1 MSNLFRICVLILCVC
16 ALVRAETAHTGL
28 AWNLSHGP
36 LKMDANKRNIVHA
49 DGTPFFYMADTA
61 WQNIHMTDA
70 EWDLYLETRRSQGF
84 TVIQLPHAFGGNT
97 PEFRSPVE
105 PMWLNNQVFQ
115 TPNPAFFDRWDAIY
129 DKIQAKGMY
138 VGLWPFWG
146 YGVSRPSNQ
155 WHYGQWLGN
164 RFKNRTNIIWAL
176 GGDSDAHHDASGRA
190 LYDELAKDIT
200 IGVTGSENYDG
211 LLMTFHPIGPGNTA
225 PYLNNAPWLD
235 LHSVQSGHNYGPRPE
250 ASFAY
255 AQTPTRGL
263 LELETKYEDIG
274 ISFNEANGKFTPALV
289 RQAVYWS
296 LFEGATGV
304 AYGHHSVWQ
313 LLTGGSNPWKEAIKA
328 PGAWNMLSLRRLMLS
343 RPLMNR
349 IPDDTVMAESL
360 LDGFDRR
367 RATRA
372 SDSSYA
378 MVYVANGGTVAIN
391 MGKISGSTVKAWWFD
406 PRTGSASVIGE
417 YANTGTRSFNAP
429 DAPSSDRMQPKD
441 WILVLDDKGR
451 GYGAPGAPGG
461 DGSGGVVNQTPSVTL
476 TSPASGTNVLA
487 PATISLTSTAS
498 DADGTVT
505 KVEFFSNSTKL
516 GEDTSSP
523 YDFTWSNVAAGS
535 YSLTARATDNAGAVT
550 ISAARTV
557 TVQTPGGLTAVYFD
571 NIDFTG
577 ASISRIDGPVDF
589 DWGNGSPAAA
599 IGVDSFSVRWTGQVE
614 VPATG
619 TWTFTTT
626 SDDGIRLWVN
636 GVQLINAWVDQGPT
650 SYSGSIALTAGQ
662 RYDLKLEYFENVAGA
677 VARLAWS
684 GPGQASQVIPRQ
696 YLAPTSGTPTN
707 AAPTVALTAPANG
720 ATATAPGSFA
730 INATAADSDGTIA
743 KVEFFAGATRLGED
757 TSSPYDF
764 TWSNVAAGSYSLTA
778 RATDNAGAVTTSAA
792 RTVTVQAPGGGTGT
806 GLTAVYFDNM
816 DFTGASISR
825 IDAMVDFSWGD
836 GSPAAAIGADSFSA
850 RWTGQVEAP
859 ATGTWSFTTTSDDG
873 IRLWVNGVQLINAWV
888 NQGPTSYSGSIA
900 LTAGQRY
907 DLKLEY
913 FENGGGAM
921 ARLAWSGPGQ
931 ASQVIPSQ
939 YLTPTSG
946 TPTNAAPTVALTAP
960 ANGATATAPGS
971 FAINAT
977 ATDSDGTIAKVEF
990 FAGATK
996 LGEDTSSPYA
1006 FTWSNVAA
1014 GSYSLTARATDN
1026 AGAVTTSAARTV
1038 TVQAPGGGGGGGTGT
1053 ILREFWTGI
1062 GGGAVSDIPV
1072 ANAPSGTS
1080 QLTSFEGPSD
1090 WADSYGTRVRGYLY
1104 PPTTG
1109 SYTFWIAGDD
1119 NCALY
1124 LSTNDS
1130 AGGKQLIASVPD
1142 WTNSRQWT
1150 KFSQQTSAAI
1160 TLTAGQRYYIEA
1172 LQKEGGGGDNL
1183 AVAWQGPGIAQQV
1196 IAGQYLAPTSGTPTN
1211 AAPTVALTAPANG
1224 GTATAPGSF
1233 AINATAADSDGT
1245 IAKVEFFAG
1254 ATKLG
1259 EDTSAPYA
1267 FTWSNVAAGSYS
1279 LTARATDNAGAVTT
1293 SAVVAVTVNG
1303 APSTAGF
1310 YRAINVNG
1318 DALTIDGNAWESKT
1332 AANYSTVGGTFEN
1345 QSVTLNPATDAA
1357 RSMMIRSSVWGTC
1370 SVTLSSVPNNSYNVY
1385 LYVWEDNSPAT
1396 FSVSLEGSVVQANR
1410 TSGAAGTWARLG
1422 PWPVTISDGTINVSC
1437 SGGDA
1442 NISGIEVWS
1451 AGGGTTPPPVTNPGT
1466 LPAPWSTADVGTVG
1480 VAGAVTVA
1488 NGTWTISGSGADIWD
1503 SADGFRF
1510 ASQTV
1515 SGDLEITA
1523 RVVSLNATDPW
1534 AKAGVMIR
1542 ESTTASSRHAMTVVT
1557 PGNGVSFQRRQDPGG
1572 GSSHTAG
1579 ALAQAPY
1586 WVRISRIGTVINSY
1600 QSVNGTTWT
1609 QVGSATI
1616 TMASSV
1622 QLGLAVTSHNN
1633 GVTATATFDNVLVV
1647 SAPTGI
1653 N

>member
-1 MSNLFRICVLILCVC
+1 MSNLFRSCVLILCVC

-28 AWNLSHGP
+28 AWDLSHGP

-61 WQNIHMTDA
+61 WQNIQMTDA

-84 TVIQLPHAFGGNT
+84 NVIQLPHAFGGNT

-138 VGLWPFWG
+138 VAIWPFWG

-164 RFKNRTNIIWAL
+164 RFKNRTNIIWVL
-176 GGDSDAHHDASGRA
+176 GGDSDAHQDAPGRA

-289 RQAVYWS
+289 RQAEYWS

-313 LLTGGSNPWKEAIKA
+313 MLTGGSNPWKEAIKA

-550 ISAARTV
+550 TSAAHTV
-557 TVQTPGGLTAVYFD
+557 TVQAPGGGGGTGLTAVYFD

-577 ASISRIDGPVDF
+577 ASISRTDATVDF
-589 DWGNGSPAAA
+589 DWG
-599 IGVDSFSVRWTGQVE
+599 
-614 VPATG
+614 
-619 TWTFTTT
+619 
-626 SDDGIRLWVN
+626 
-636 GVQLINAWVDQGPT
+636 
-650 SYSGSIALTAGQ
+650 
-662 RYDLKLEYFENVAGA
+662 
-677 VARLAWS
+677 
-684 GPGQASQVIPRQ
+684 
-696 YLAPTSGTPTN
+696 
-707 AAPTVALTAPANG
+707 
-720 ATATAPGSFA
+720 
-730 INATAADSDGTIA
+730 
-743 KVEFFAGATRLGED
+743 
-757 TSSPYDF
+757 
-764 TWSNVAAGSYSLTA
+764 
-778 RATDNAGAVTTSAA
+778 
-792 RTVTVQAPGGGTGT
+792 
-806 GLTAVYFDNM
+806 
-816 DFTGASISR
+816 
-825 IDAMVDFSWGD
+825 D
-836 GSPAAAIGADSFSA
+836 GSPDAAIGADSFSA
-850 RWTGQVEAP
+850 RWTGQVEVP

-913 FENGGGAM
+913 FESGGGAM

-931 ASQVIPSQ
+931 ASQVIPRQ
-939 YLTPTSG
+939 YLAPTSG
-946 TPTNAAPTVALTAP
+946 APTNAAPTVALTAP
-960 ANGATATAPGS
+960 ANG
-971 FAINAT
+971 
-977 ATDSDGTIAKVEF
+977 
-990 FAGATK
+990 
-996 LGEDTSSPYA
+996 
-1006 FTWSNVAA
+1006 
-1014 GSYSLTARATDN
+1014 
-1026 AGAVTTSAARTV
+1026 
-1038 TVQAPGGGGGGGTGT
+1038 
-1053 ILREFWTGI
+1053 
-1062 GGGAVSDIPV
+1062 
-1072 ANAPSGTS
+1072 
-1080 QLTSFEGPSD
+1080 
-1090 WADSYGTRVRGYLY
+1090 
-1104 PPTTG
+1104 
-1109 SYTFWIAGDD
+1109 
-1119 NCALY
+1119 
-1124 LSTNDS
+1124 
-1130 AGGKQLIASVPD
+1130 
-1142 WTNSRQWT
+1142 
-1150 KFSQQTSAAI
+1150 
-1160 TLTAGQRYYIEA
+1160 
-1172 LQKEGGGGDNL
+1172 
-1183 AVAWQGPGIAQQV
+1183 
-1196 IAGQYLAPTSGTPTN
+1196 
-1211 AAPTVALTAPANG
+1211 
-1224 GTATAPGSF
+1224 ATAPGSF

-1254 ATKLG
+1254 ATRLG
-1259 EDTSAPYA
+1259 EDTSAPYTY
-1267 FTWSNVAAGSYS
+1267 TWNNVAAGTYS
-1279 LTARATDNAGAVTT
+1279 LTAKATDNAGASTT
-1293 SAVVAVTVNG
+1293 STAVSVTVM
-1303 APSTAGF
+1303 
-1310 YRAINVNG
+1310 
-1318 DALTIDGNAWESKT
+1318 DLQ
-1332 AANYSTVGGTFEN
+1332 TVRDHFGT
-1345 QSVTLNPATDAA
+1345 
-1357 RSMMIRSSVWGTC
+1357 
-1370 SVTLSSVPNNSYNVY
+1370 
-1385 LYVWEDNSPAT
+1385 
-1396 FSVSLEGSVVQANR
+1396 
-1410 TSGAAGTWARLG
+1410 RLG
-1422 PWPVTISDGTINVSC
+1422 DPGWTGQ
-1437 SGGDA
+1437 GDA
-1442 NISGIEVWS
+1442 NGDGRVD
-1451 AGGGTTPPPVTNPGT
+1451 A
-1466 LPAPWSTADVGTVG
+1466 ADV
-1480 VAGAVTVA
+1480 
-1488 NGTWTISGSGADIWD
+1488 S
-1503 SADGFRF
+1503 
-1510 ASQTV
+1510 
-1515 SGDLEITA
+1515 
-1523 RVVSLNATDPW
+1523 VVVRAL
-1534 AKAGVMIR
+1534 
-1542 ESTTASSRHAMTVVT
+1542 
-1557 PGNGVSFQRRQDPGG
+1557 GN
-1572 GSSHTAG
+1572 
-1579 ALAQAPY
+1579 
-1586 WVRISRIGTVINSY
+1586 
-1600 QSVNGTTWT
+1600 
-1609 QVGSATI
+1609 
-1616 TMASSV
+1616 
-1622 QLGLAVTSHNN
+1622 
-1633 GVTATATFDNVLVV
+1633 
-1647 SAPTGI
+1647 
-1653 N
+1653 